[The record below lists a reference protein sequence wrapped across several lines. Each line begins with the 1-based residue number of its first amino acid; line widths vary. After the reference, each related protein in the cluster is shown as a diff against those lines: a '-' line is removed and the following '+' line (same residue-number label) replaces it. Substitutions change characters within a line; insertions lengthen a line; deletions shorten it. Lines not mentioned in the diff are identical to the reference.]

1 MSDGFSRRKF
11 LKVLG
16 ATGGGAVAL
25 SGCSGGAA
33 EKLIPYLVPPEDQI
47 PGKATWYASTCRE
60 CSAGCGL
67 HVRTREGRAVK
78 VEGNPNSPINQ
89 GKLCALGQSS
99 LQGLYNPDRV
109 RAPMERT
116 ASGQFQEISWDEAI
130 ARVASAVT
138 QQGGD
143 RVWFLTGNEAGSF
156 DALINEWLAAL
167 GSSGRVSFEPLGYEA
182 LRHANNEVFGL
193 DALPS
198 YDLAA
203 ARFVISFG
211 TDFLETWMNPVEN
224 ARGFTEGH
232 SFADGSMGRY
242 VHVEPRLSMTAFL
255 ADEWIAPIPGTEGAL
270 ALAMAQVVLGEGL
283 GTAPRDARRLS
294 ETLAPFTPENA
305 SSVTGISADK
315 ITTLAR
321 EFASGPSVALAGG
334 VGAQHG
340 EAHSTAAAVNILNY
354 VAGNVGQTVKFGPDL
369 NASAGSYQGLLDL
382 VSSMN
387 AGAVGVLFVH
397 GSNPSYSA
405 PGSGFAAALQN
416 VNTKVSFSRFL
427 DETAMDCDL
436 ILPDHD
442 PLEQWNDYE
451 PRVGAYALQQPVMR
465 PVFDTRQTGD
475 VVLSVAGSV
484 GVARA
489 GLAVATYKE
498 YLQGRWQQ
506 LQRRLRDRRPFETFW
521 LESLQAGGVWTDIPP
536 ARVSLA
542 ASAVNIA
549 GTVWSAPTGGYT
561 LVAYPSSTMLDGRG
575 ANRSWL
581 QELPDPVS
589 KVTWSS
595 WVEMSPH
602 TAETLDIAEG
612 DIVRLESDHGSLEAP
627 AFIYPG
633 IRDDVVAV
641 PMGQGHTEFG
651 QYAKGVG
658 ANVSVLLD
666 GAPTVFGG
674 QSHYVAVNVSKTG
687 AHERLAKA
695 SGQNR
700 QMGRGM
706 AQATTLAALV
716 GEGHGEE
723 EHRGEHAAPVPEHVQ
738 DVLDRWQEDQWEDT
752 RHGNYAGE
760 HPRWGLAI
768 DLSKCTGCSACVTAC
783 HAENNI
789 PIVGKEQVARGR
801 EMSWIRIE
809 RYFEGGHDGEPVE
822 IRLLP
827 MMCQHCGNAPC
838 EPVCP
843 VYATY
848 HTPDGLNAQIYNRC
862 IGTRYCSNN
871 CPYKVRYF
879 NFYDYQNSADPY
891 FSWPEPL
898 HWQLNPDVTVRE
910 KGVMEKCTFCVQRI
924 RGAQHQARLE
934 GREVQDGEIQTACQ
948 QTCPADAIVFGDLN
962 DPNSRVSQRSHDE
975 RGYHVLEGLNTY
987 PGVTYLKKVRNTVAS

>member
-1 MSDGFSRRKF
+1 
-11 LKVLG
+11 
-16 ATGGGAVAL
+16 
-25 SGCSGGAA
+25 
-33 EKLIPYLVPPEDQI
+33 
-47 PGKATWYASTCRE
+47 
-60 CSAGCGL
+60 
-67 HVRTREGRAVK
+67 
-78 VEGNPNSPINQ
+78 
-89 GKLCALGQSS
+89 
-99 LQGLYNPDRV
+99 
-109 RAPMERT
+109 
-116 ASGQFQEISWDEAI
+116 
-130 ARVASAVT
+130 
-138 QQGGD
+138 
-143 RVWFLTGNEAGSF
+143 
-156 DALINEWLAAL
+156 
-167 GSSGRVSFEPLGYEA
+167 
-182 LRHANNEVFGL
+182 
-193 DALPS
+193 
-198 YDLAA
+198 
-203 ARFVISFG
+203 
-211 TDFLETWMNPVEN
+211 
-224 ARGFTEGH
+224 
-232 SFADGSMGRY
+232 
-242 VHVEPRLSMTAFL
+242 
-255 ADEWIAPIPGTEGAL
+255 
-270 ALAMAQVVLGEGL
+270 
-283 GTAPRDARRLS
+283 
-294 ETLAPFTPENA
+294 
-305 SSVTGISADK
+305 
-315 ITTLAR
+315 
-321 EFASGPSVALAGG
+321 
-334 VGAQHG
+334 
-340 EAHSTAAAVNILNY
+340 
-354 VAGNVGQTVKFGPDL
+354 
-369 NASAGSYQGLLDL
+369 
-382 VSSMN
+382 
-387 AGAVGVLFVH
+387 
-397 GSNPSYSA
+397 
-405 PGSGFAAALQN
+405 
-416 VNTKVSFSRFL
+416 
-427 DETAMDCDL
+427 
-436 ILPDHD
+436 
-442 PLEQWNDYE
+442 
-451 PRVGAYALQQPVMR
+451 MR

-475 VVLSVAGSV
+475 VLLSVAGSV
-484 GVARA
+484 GFARA
-489 GLAVATYKE
+489 GLVVPTYKE

-521 LESLQAGGVWTDIPP
+521 SESLQAGGIWTDIPP
-536 ARVSLA
+536 ARVRLA
-542 ASAVNIA
+542 ASAANIA
-549 GTVWSAPTGGYT
+549 GTVWAAPAGGYT

-575 ANRSWL
+575 ANRSWM

-595 WVEMSPH
+595 WVEMSPN
-602 TAETLDIAEG
+602 TAATLNVAEG

-666 GAPTVFGG
+666 GTPTVFGG

-695 SGQNR
+695 SGRNR
-700 QMGRGM
+700 QMGRGIS
-706 AQATTLAALV
+706 QATTLAALV
-716 GEGHGEE
+716 GEGDGEE
-723 EHRGEHAAPVPEHVQ
+723 EHQGEHAAPVPEHVE
-738 DVLDRWQEDQWEDT
+738 DVLDRWQEAQWEDT

-760 HPRWGLAI
+760 HPRWALAI

-789 PIVGKEQVARGR
+789 PTVGKEQVARGR

-848 HTPDGLNAQIYNRC
+848 QTPDGLNAQIYNRC

-879 NFYDYQNSADPY
+879 NFYDYQNSADRY

-924 RGAQHQARLE
+924 RGTQHQARLE

-975 RGYHVLEGLNTY
+975 RGYHVFEGLNTY
-987 PGVTYLKKVRNTVAS
+987 PGVTYLKKVRNIVES